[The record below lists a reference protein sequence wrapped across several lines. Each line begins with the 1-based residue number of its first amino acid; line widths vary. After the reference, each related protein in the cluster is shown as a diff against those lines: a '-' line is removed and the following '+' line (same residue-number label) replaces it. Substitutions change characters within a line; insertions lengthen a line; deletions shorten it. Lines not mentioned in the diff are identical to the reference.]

1 MSANFKELE
10 KEVRA
15 LGTREKAALARTL
28 IEDLDETLD
37 QGAEQLW
44 IEEAQRRYQ
53 AYHAGALGSV
63 PGEEAMQRARQRLNR
78 GTSPITQSKNCQI
91 F

>member
-1 MSANFKELE
+1 MTTNFKELE

-15 LGTREKAALARTL
+15 LGSREKAALARTL
-28 IEDLDETLD
+28 IEDLDKNQD

-53 AYHAGALGSV
+53 AYQSGNLRSV
-63 PGEEAMQRARQRLNR
+63 PGEDAMQRARHR
-78 GTSPITQSKNCQI
+78 IK
-91 F
+91 